1 MLSVEREWKR
11 CHFSGIISLHKVR
24 TCLHKTLNGV
34 TLGPQGCPWQEQRR
48 EWDGSWKQGQTKGTG
63 EKAGSE
69 MSLCCGLCERPSERR
84 VSLVQSFRQV
94 PVTLRVAI
102 TLLPPGE
109 EAPRDLAPTQ
119 PLLRVFCPHPV
130 HVRLWAR
137 CLSALTYNTRLPNL
151 SSAAVRAI
159 LSSPLPTGHQEHPQP
174 LCRRKAQ
181 KQPKISPDVA
191 KCPVGGEIA
200 SVVNHCPARFS
211 FGFQHSPLPLLRHP
225 PYVWFFLSF
234 RSQLQCHF
242 LKSLSWGLNL
252 SWAPSRKQPL
262 SHSRPF

>member
-11 CHFSGIISLHKVR
+11 CHFSGIISLQKVQ
-24 TCLHKTLNGV
+24 TSLHKTLNGV
-34 TLGPQGCPWQEQRR
+34 TLGPQGCTWQEQRR

-63 EKAGSE
+63 EKGGSE
-69 MSLCCGLCERPSERR
+69 MSLCCGLCERPSEHR

-119 PLLRVFCPHPV
+119 PPPRVFCPRPV

-137 CLSALTYNTRLPNL
+137 CLSALTYKTQLLNL
-151 SSAAVRAI
+151 SGAAVGAI

-174 LCRRKAQ
+174 PGQ
-181 KQPKISPDVA
+181 KESPKTTQKYLQTWP
-191 KCPVGGEIA
+191 
-200 SVVNHCPARFS
+200 SVPWV
-211 FGFQHSPLPLLRHP
+211 
-225 PYVWFFLSF
+225 V
-234 RSQLQCHF
+234 
-242 LKSLSWGLNL
+242 K
-252 SWAPSRKQPL
+252 
-262 SHSRPF
+262 